1 MARSNGGGEVVRS
14 AAVNPVGGTGREKWR
29 SPSGRVS
36 VVLLRREVLTGA
48 TMVVMEQVIELVIG
62 DAEPVGYVVEERRAD
77 GRIVLRPETE
87 VERMHRV
94 NGSRPAT
101 DAEFAEFVAEHG
113 QHMLPPDGE
122 G

>member
-1 MARSNGGGEVVRS
+1 MLA
-14 AAVNPVGGTGREKWR
+14 
-29 SPSGRVS
+29 
-36 VVLLRREVLTGA
+36 GA

-62 DAEPVGYVVEERRAD
+62 DAEPAAYVVEERRAD

-94 NGSRPAT
+94 NGSRPAA
-101 DAEFAEFVAEHG
+101 DAEFAEFMAEHG

>member
-1 MARSNGGGEVVRS
+1 
-14 AAVNPVGGTGREKWR
+14 
-29 SPSGRVS
+29 
-36 VVLLRREVLTGA
+36 
-48 TMVVMEQVIELVIG
+48 MEQVIELTIG
-62 DAEPVGYVVEERRAD
+62 DAAPAGYVIEERRDD
-77 GRIVLRPETE
+77 GRIVLRPETT

-101 DAEFAEFVAEHG
+101 DAEFGEFMAEHG